1 MANDVV
7 AVFEPRASTGYRPK
21 VPLEPYVPV
30 VCSYVPP
37 FVASLAVLCSDD
49 EFQRLS
55 IERRSNITQ
64 RLRER

>member
-1 MANDVV
+1 MANDVA
-7 AVFEPRASTGYRPK
+7 AVFEPHAQPGYRPQL
-21 VPLEPYVPV
+21 PLEPYVPV

-64 RLRER
+64 RLLER